1 MYEHLI
7 VCRTAVRQTSREL
20 TIFAFKRRIDF
31 VAMQTASEEITRPLL
46 KSADSPLFWP
56 SFSDTMNFQKLSEKS
71 MNIYNLRRPV
81 MREVLSTRIWGV
93 PPAGG
98 PLL

>member
-20 TIFAFKRRIDF
+20 TIFAFDF
-31 VAMQTASEEITRPLL
+31 VAKQTASEEITRPLL

-71 MNIYNLRRPV
+71 INIYNLRRPV
-81 MREVLSTRIWGV
+81 MREVLSPRIWGV
-93 PPAGG
+93 PPACLGSRE
-98 PLL
+98 LQ